1 MRTVPLRALCCS
13 VIALCLGSCAVAQE
27 PIAVL
32 PSFTDS
38 TEGSKAA
45 TDPNLEPPVRPDF
58 ETDSDIE
65 PAANVET
72 ALNVGRLEDI
82 VRVALTANP
91 AIAKARAKRE
101 ALTGKRIQ
109 AGLGPNPQAGF
120 FGEDIFED
128 GRGGRYGIF
137 YGQEVVRGNKLALS
151 QNVVD
156 AEISTVCRQIEI
168 LEQRVKTD
176 VQNRFYDVLLAQQ
189 RLNLTESL
197 ASMLA
202 EIVKISEALI
212 EAKEAAASS
221 ILQVEIEYERIKV
234 IVAQT
239 RLDLSAARQQLA
251 AMINE
256 SELPFEQLEGDVTAV
271 PSLPAIEEVYDALL
285 TNSPE
290 IAVELAKIETAERAL
305 QRATVESVP
314 NVTWQTALKYDTTG
328 EHVIADFQV
337 GMPLPTVDWNQG
349 NIRKARG
356 EIVMASASVEQKLIQ
371 LRQRLIANYR
381 DYAQAKL
388 QVDAYANSILPKSK
402 KSLELITASYRAGEL
417 NFLQVLTAQR
427 TFFQAQLDYLNR
439 LRTLRAKTILVE
451 GQLLNASLQ

>member
-1 MRTVPLRALCCS
+1 M
-13 VIALCLGSCAVAQE
+13 
-27 PIAVL
+27 
-32 PSFTDS
+32 
-38 TEGSKAA
+38 
-45 TDPNLEPPVRPDF
+45 
-58 ETDSDIE
+58 
-65 PAANVET
+65 
-72 ALNVGRLEDI
+72 
-82 VRVALTANP
+82 
-91 AIAKARAKRE
+91 
-101 ALTGKRIQ
+101 
-109 AGLGPNPQAGF
+109 
-120 FGEDIFED
+120 
-128 GRGGRYGIF
+128 
-137 YGQEVVRGNKLALS
+137 RGNKLALS

-189 RLNLTESL
+189 RLILTESL

-271 PSLPAIEEVYDALL
+271 PSLPAIEEVYDSLL
-285 TNSPE
+285 TSSPE
-290 IAVELAKIETAERAL
+290 IAAELAKIKTAEQAL
-305 QRATVESVP
+305 QRAKVESVP
-314 NVTWQTALKYDTTG
+314 NLTWQTALKYDTTG

-349 NIRKARG
+349 L
-356 EIVMASASVEQKLIQ
+356 SLIH
-371 LRQRLIANYR
+371 I
-381 DYAQAKL
+381 
-388 QVDAYANSILPKSK
+388 
-402 KSLELITASYRAGEL
+402 
-417 NFLQVLTAQR
+417 
-427 TFFQAQLDYLNR
+427 
-439 LRTLRAKTILVE
+439 
-451 GQLLNASLQ
+451 